1 MTINKFIISAL
12 YDTCT
17 LDHIDTIKK
26 SIDNVDFDDYDS
38 IRKNLSDAEIDDIAY
53 AVMRYYPHYGGN
65 DIDEYAV
72 DQIVSVLSDVR
83 IPTILWDED
92 EEIIVTDNVAVPF

>member
-1 MTINKFIISAL
+1 MTIKEFIISAL

-38 IRKNLSDAEIDDIAY
+38 IRNNLSGAEIDDIAY
-53 AVMRYYPHYGGN
+53 AVMRYDPHYGGN
-65 DIDEYAV
+65 DIDAYAV
-72 DQIVSVLSDVR
+72 DHIVSVLSDVR
-83 IPTILWDED
+83 IPTLWDND
-92 EEIIVTDNVAVPF
+92 EEIIVTDNGSIPF

>member
-26 SIDNVDFDDYDS
+26 SIDKVDFDDYDS
-38 IRKNLSDAEIDDIAY
+38 IRNNLSDAEIDDIAY

-72 DQIVSVLSDVR
+72 DQVISVLSDVR
-83 IPTILWDED
+83 IPTLWDDD
-92 EEIIVTDNVAVPF
+92 EEIIVTDNVVIPF

>member
-1 MTINKFIISAL
+1 MTMNNFIISAL

-17 LDHIDTIKK
+17 LDHIDTIKQ

-38 IRKNLSDAEIDDIAY
+38 IRNNLSDAEIDDIAY
-53 AVMRYYPHYGGN
+53 AVMRYDSHYGGN

-72 DQIVSVLSDVR
+72 DHIISVLSDVR
-83 IPTILWDED
+83 IPTLWDDD
-92 EEIIVTDNVAVPF
+92 EEIIVTDNVDIPF

>member
-17 LDHIDTIKK
+17 LNHIDTIKK
-26 SIDNVDFDDYDS
+26 SIDKVDFDDYDS
-38 IRKNLSDAEIDDIAY
+38 IRNNLSDAEIDDIAY

-72 DQIVSVLSDVR
+72 DQVISVLSDVR
-83 IPTILWDED
+83 IPTLWDDD
-92 EEIIVTDNVAVPF
+92 EEIIVTDNVAIPF

>member
-38 IRKNLSDAEIDDIAY
+38 IRKNLSDDEIDDICY
-53 AVMRYYPHYGGN
+53 AVEKCSLNARFNCIADEYV
-65 DIDEYAV
+65 IDE
-72 DQIVSVLSDVR
+72 IISKLSDVR
-83 IPTILWDED
+83 IPTLLDD
-92 EEIIVTDNVAVPF
+92 DDEIIVTDNVAVPF

>member
-1 MTINKFIISAL
+1 MKEFIIKAL

-26 SIDNVDFDDYDS
+26 ALNGVDFDSYDS
-38 IRKNLSDAEIDDIAY
+38 IRKNLTDDEIDDIAY
-53 AVMRYYPHYGGN
+53 AVMRYDSHYGGN

-72 DQIVSVLSDVR
+72 DHIVSVLSDVR

-92 EEIIVTDNVAVPF
+92 EEIIVTDNVAIPF